1 MPSKLTIFG
10 GESNLLRPL
19 NYIRFWER
27 GEMAYS
33 ALKRINDLKAKN
45 EYEKA
50 KIMQDDWIFQEL
62 KGQEIISKIAYNE
75 KLSQS
80 KVEGIL
86 VEEGLIAKGL
96 LDLSTTNDLIRKN
109 LYRMRNN
116 TYDLYYKYNNLD
128 ELISDKG
135 ITYNTK
141 YIC

>member
-50 KIMQDDWIFQEL
+50 KIMQDDWIF
-62 KGQEIISKIAYNE
+62 
-75 KLSQS
+75 
-80 KVEGIL
+80 
-86 VEEGLIAKGL
+86 
-96 LDLSTTNDLIRKN
+96 
-109 LYRMRNN
+109 
-116 TYDLYYKYNNLD
+116 
-128 ELISDKG
+128 
-135 ITYNTK
+135 
-141 YIC
+141 